1 MIRIYFLLF
10 AFLIFGSCSS
20 KKNILYIQNSDNSE
34 SYVNE
39 YSEYRLK
46 SDDVLKIDVSVEVP
60 ESAMLLNKNV
70 NSVNNNPTKESLIFS
85 GYIID
90 SDGYINYPSLG
101 KIHAKGKTLNKLSD
115 HISELLISNEILKNP
130 VIDVKLL
137 NASFTILG
145 EVNNPGKYD
154 FIKNNMNVLEAIGMA
169 GDLSITGDRKD
180 IKVIRD
186 DHGVKNI
193 YSIDLTQ
200 TNFIDNNNYQIFS
213 GDVIIVNPNITK
225 IKNAGII
232 GNSGTLLSLLSF
244 ILSSIIVISN

>member
-115 HISELLISNEILKNP
+115 HISELLISNEI
-130 VIDVKLL
+130 
-137 NASFTILG
+137 
-145 EVNNPGKYD
+145 
-154 FIKNNMNVLEAIGMA
+154 
-169 GDLSITGDRKD
+169 
-180 IKVIRD
+180 
-186 DHGVKNI
+186 
-193 YSIDLTQ
+193 
-200 TNFIDNNNYQIFS
+200 
-213 GDVIIVNPNITK
+213 
-225 IKNAGII
+225 
-232 GNSGTLLSLLSF
+232 
-244 ILSSIIVISN
+244 